1 MGVSAEAIALD
12 SMHFGTG
19 ELYGQ
24 SLRIVAGLGRVGCSE
39 IADPAEVQGIEAE
52 AYADYYTGVQENLT
66 TDKEYGEQLK
76 FEPVRE
82 YNVVDGKVFDKAGGR
97 MVDIIAGGYRTAISE
112 AEADPRLWSEVERC
126 DGDIFTAEVV
136 ETLEEGELY
145 AAISMDP
152 KDAMARDGVKF
163 WESIGYREGMAIIQV
178 YFRKDKN
185 TLIGG
190 AYSVKSSDIASF
202 QKLWAQHGV
211 EVADN
216 EPANQWIRHGL
227 RRRASE
233 EEALAFG
240 PQLHAQYRE
249 INGQQANVISVT
261 RLMEEHEH
269 VVRGYFDVYIR
280 SLAKAYH
287 TGQNNEAMRGFASA
301 LLATDVSAF
310 DAAARTAMMRIAN
323 SAHFTGDDARFMENA
338 VRYSLV
344 EELRKFL
351 NPNSKEEAMPAD
363 LFVGAQ
369 GADVNAYLHGRAA
382 GNVQVGV
389 AAGRSY
395 GGCSP
400 SRFGSEDEA
409 KAAGDED
416 DDYGQQGS
424 FGGKGKGEVSQACVY
439 SHTGCYCC
447 KYDALGNELL
457 EPKVVLARRN
467 ERGVARCLRIGC
479 KAAIRT
485 IYNSKGEVVGS
496 EVISK
501 GGIYELAQSKRL
513 AAAEKS

>member
-12 SMHFGTG
+12 STHFGTG

-24 SLRIVAGLGRVGCSE
+24 SLRIVAALGRVGCSE
-39 IADPAEVQGIEAE
+39 AVNPTEAEGIEAE

-66 TDKEYGEQLK
+66 TDREYGERLK

-82 YNVVDGKVFDKAGGR
+82 YDVVDGKVFDKAGGR
-97 MVDIIAGGYRTAISE
+97 MVDIIAGGYRTAINE
-112 AEADPRLWSEVERC
+112 AEADSRLWSEVERC

-136 ETLEEGELY
+136 ETLEEGEVY
-145 AAISMDP
+145 AAVSMDP

-163 WESIGYREGMAIIQV
+163 WEGIGYREGMAIIQV

-190 AYSVKSSDIASF
+190 AYSVKSSDITSF
-202 QKLWAQHGV
+202 QKLWAKYGV
-211 EVADN
+211 EVADD
-216 EPANQWIRHGL
+216 ESANQWIRHGL
-227 RRRASE
+227 RLTMSE
-233 EEALAFG
+233 EQAVAFG

-249 INGQQANVISVT
+249 INGQVADVVSVT
-261 RLMEEHEH
+261 RLMEEHEPI
-269 VVRGYFDVYIR
+269 VRGYFDVYIR
-280 SLAKAYH
+280 SLAQAYH
-287 TGQNNEAMRGFASA
+287 TGQNNETMRGFASA
-301 LLATDVSAF
+301 LLTTDVSVF

-323 SAHFTGDDARFMENA
+323 SARFTDDDARFMENA

-351 NPNSKEEAMPAD
+351 SPAGEPDVIPAD
-363 LFVGAQ
+363 LFTGAQ
-369 GADVNAYLHGRAA
+369 SPDVNAYLHGRAA
-382 GNVQVGV
+382 ANVQVGV
-389 AAGRSY
+389 TAGRSY

-409 KAAGDED
+409 NAADDD
-416 DDYGQQGS
+416 DDYGQQDL
-424 FGGKGKGEVSQACVY
+424 FGGKGKGEAIQGCVY

-447 KYDALGNELL
+447 KYDQFGDELL
-457 EPKVVLARRN
+457 EPQVVLARRN

-501 GGIYELAQSKRL
+501 GDIYKLAQAKL
-513 AAAEKS
+513 AASGAES